1 MGTAEC
7 DKNCWLPDGLLMW
20 WNQLTSEAVD
30 AWLKTSSVFFTF
42 IIHVHVKTRGKFFIG
57 GKLLMPFK

>member
-30 AWLKTSSVFFTF
+30 AWLI
-42 IIHVHVKTRGKFFIG
+42 IIHVHVKTRGKFFIA